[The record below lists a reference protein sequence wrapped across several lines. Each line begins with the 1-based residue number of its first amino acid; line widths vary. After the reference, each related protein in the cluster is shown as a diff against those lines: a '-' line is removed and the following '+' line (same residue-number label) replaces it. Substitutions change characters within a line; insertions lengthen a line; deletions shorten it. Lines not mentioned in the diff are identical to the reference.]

1 MGVSTCFSLQAEENF
16 PLADRPD
23 PLRVPEIIIVICVL
37 LLWCASIYIFIRHS
51 ELLRIR
57 HRDLPFRPSVKPP
70 MNLNH
75 ITIVHRT
82 SDMVIH
88 SKPRLSSTS
97 MLTPSIYSRTLD
109 ECKHTEVALTSR
121 PYFARHD
128 SRNHSFDSNLSL
140 RRYSQPEKQLL
151 NPQKIASDVT
161 NRLLDLHRKSMD
173 NLSTIRSSVSLSTNN
188 LAKHRLSHDPSS
200 STNEARCVQESPV

>member
-1 MGVSTCFSLQAEENF
+1 MTRFQLHDDENL

-23 PLRVPEIIIVICVL
+23 ALRVPEIIIIICVL
-37 LLWCASIYIFIRHS
+37 LLWCGSIYIFIRHS

-97 MLTPSIYSRTLD
+97 MATPSIYSRTLD
-109 ECKHTEVALTSR
+109 ECKHIEVPLSSR
-121 PYFARHD
+121 LD
-128 SRNHSFDSNLSL
+128 SRNHSFDSNVSL

-151 NPQKIASDVT
+151 NPQRIASDVT
-161 NRLLDLHRKSMD
+161 SRLLDLHRKSMD
-173 NLSTIRSSVSLSTNN
+173 NLSTIRNSVSLSTNN
-188 LAKHRLSHDPSS
+188 LAKHRLSHDPSY
-200 STNEARCVQESPV
+200 TNDARCVQESPV